1 MLSSPQ
7 ANRFMPGSDTAVIV
21 NAVNL
26 DAYSDAIAGHDPWLR
41 RWFRDHWKSPIV
53 SSALREAR
61 GEAIIQ
67 GANRP
72 GRD

>member
-7 ANRFMPGSDTAVIV
+7 ANRFMPGSDAAVIV

-53 SSALREAR
+53 SSALREPINYPAR
-61 GEAIIQ
+61 PKNPA
-67 GANRP
+67 ARS
-72 GRD
+72 